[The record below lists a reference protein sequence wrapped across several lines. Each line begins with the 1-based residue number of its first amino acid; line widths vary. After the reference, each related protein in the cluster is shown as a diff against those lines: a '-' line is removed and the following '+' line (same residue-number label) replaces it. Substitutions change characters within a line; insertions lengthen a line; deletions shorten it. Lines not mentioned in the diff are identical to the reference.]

1 MGALSPGGSVPR
13 LLAVPLALLAPLALV
28 PLAGA
33 GGSAPLKTVQ
43 ITAASAAPWVVAG
56 SSVGITG
63 SVKPHAA
70 GLGLALQ
77 QRVSGGWATV
87 ATKTVGGGTF
97 SFLAKPKGPG
107 TATFRVVAVKG
118 GPFAGNSAPV
128 PVKVLQWSYLS
139 DQYTRPVAGDLI
151 TDPNT
156 AHGVKYDHVISMD
169 AGCYNAWNGD
179 AWADYILN
187 RQYQQFTATVAL
199 DDAAPPNSTAT
210 WSIWGGG
217 QVLAHGSLANGTVQQ
232 VKVPVTGVYRLRLKI
247 NVPDPTGAAGC
258 GETFTQVVFG
268 NPELLGP

>member
-1 MGALSPGGSVPR
+1 VFRPLTVLVAL
-13 LLAVPLALLAPLALV
+13 LALLALS

-33 GGSAPLKTVQ
+33 GGSAPVKIVE
-43 ITAASAAPWVVAG
+43 ITATAAAPWVVAG
-56 SSVGITG
+56 TSVGITG

-70 GLGLALQ
+70 DLGLALQ
-77 QRVSGGWATV
+77 QRTSGGWTTL
-87 ATKTVGGGTF
+87 ATKTVPGSRF

-107 TATFRVVAVKG
+107 TATFRVVAVEG
-118 GPFAGNSAPV
+118 GPFSGNSAPV
-128 PVKVLQWSYLS
+128 PVRVMRWSYLS
-139 DQYTRPVAGDLI
+139 DVYTRPVAGDLI
-151 TDPNT
+151 TDPNS

-199 DDAAPPNSTAT
+199 DDAAPQNSTAT
-210 WSIWGGG
+210 WSVWGGG

-232 VKVPVTGVYRLRLKI
+232 VKVSVAGVYRLRLKI

-268 NPELLGP
+268 NPQLLGP

>member
-1 MGALSPGGSVPR
+1 VSR
-13 LLAVPLALLAPLALV
+13 LLIVPSALVALFAVV

-33 GGSAPLKTVQ
+33 GGSAPVKTVE
-43 ITAASAAPWVVAG
+43 ITAGAAAPWVVAG

-63 SVKPHAA
+63 SVKPGTA

-77 QRVSGGWATV
+77 QRVSGGWTTV
-87 ATKTVGGGTF
+87 ATKTVGGSTF
-97 SFLAKPKGPG
+97 SFVAKPKAPG

-128 PVKVLQWSYLS
+128 LVKVLQWSYLS

-156 AHGVKYDHVISMD
+156 AHGVSYDHAISMD

-187 RQYQQFTATVAL
+187 RQYQQFTATIAL

-210 WSIWGGG
+210 WSVWGSG

-232 VKVPVTGVYRLRLKI
+232 VKVPVAGVYRLRLKI

-258 GETFTQVVFG
+258 SETFTQVVFG
-268 NPELLGP
+268 NPKLLGP